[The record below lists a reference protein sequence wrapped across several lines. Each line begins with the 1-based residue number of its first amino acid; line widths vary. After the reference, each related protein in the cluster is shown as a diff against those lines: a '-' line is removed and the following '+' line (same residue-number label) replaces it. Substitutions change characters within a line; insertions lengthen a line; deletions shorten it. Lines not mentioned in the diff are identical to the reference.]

1 MVKEFGEQMRTKE
14 FSLWDCHRLHRK
26 DSGLCN
32 DQSSGSGAIVK
43 DVPNV
48 DGGSVCN
55 R

>member
-1 MVKEFGEQMRTKE
+1 MKEFGEQMRTKE
-14 FSLWDCHRLHRK
+14 FSPWDRHRLHRK

-32 DQSSGSGAIVK
+32 DQSSGSGAK